1 METKIKLKPGERLKL
16 VNSASKGMLAETDVF
31 TYSVLD
37 EHGQVVGSV
46 LHADHTSIKA
56 PFRRTQSVVQRDA
69 SGAVVVD
76 EQW

>member
-1 METKIKLKPGERLKL
+1 METKIKLKSGETLKR
-16 VNSASKGMLAETDVF
+16 VKSTSKGPLAETDII

-46 LHADHTSIKA
+46 LHTDHTSINA
-56 PFRRTQSVVQRDA
+56 PFRRTQSVIQRDA
-69 SGAVVVD
+69 SGTVVVD